1 MKWLGWR
8 ERKKDLDRELD
19 EEIQADFALEI
30 QQRLEAGATPEEAE
44 FAARR
49 HFGNVTRV
57 KEVTRGMW
65 RFNQLDSLVQ
75 DLKYALRGMRRA
87 PLFTIAAILSLAFG
101 IGANTAI
108 FSLLDQVILQELPVK
123 HPEQLVLVAMKG
135 KQYGQT
141 SWGPD
146 RISYPVYE
154 AFRDRNQV
162 FSGMFCRFPVAV
174 DFAAGNHTERIDA
187 ELVSGSYFPVLGVGA
202 ALGRTLTADDDR
214 VPGAHPVVMLSYGFW
229 QTRFASDPAIIGQAI
244 AIEGHKFTVI
254 GIARRGFDGV
264 ELGYQPQL
272 FIPMMMQGQV
282 ALYWDGLHNHYDNWV
297 TAFGRLKPGMSA
309 RQANAALEPL
319 LHSILKHEVTEPWF
333 GVYSNRDRRL
343 YLQNVM
349 DVQAASHGW
358 STLRQKMQAPLW
370 ILTGLTGA
378 VLLLA
383 CANVANLLLARAT
396 ARQQEMAVRVAVGA
410 GRARIVCQLLVESL
424 LLSGFSALIGLV
436 LAFAADRSLL
446 ALYFS
451 GDAAGQLA
459 ISADPDLR
467 VLAFTVCL
475 TLLTAVL
482 FGLAPAIRSSR
493 ADLSLNLRDRAAM
506 AHGSVFVRK
515 LLVSGQIA
523 LSLFLAVGA
532 GLFLRSL
539 GNLRSQGPGFSTG
552 HLLAFSVDPS
562 LGGYDDQASFEFYRR
577 LTENLQ
583 ATPGVSSVG
592 AATVGI
598 LQNGQWKSGV
608 SVEGYVNDTGQ
619 VPESNFNMVSSGYLA
634 TLGVPLLAGRGL
646 TDQDSRTGHSVCL
659 INETFARKYFAGRN
673 PLGWHIGYDIGSTP
687 GSEVVGVVKDFRYQN
702 LRNELPP
709 QVFWLYLGATHLRGM
724 TIYVRSRVTPD
735 QMMKQARQTVRQ
747 IDPNVPIFDMRTVDE
762 TIDRTLTTERLVA
775 SLSTLFGGL
784 ATLLA
789 LIGIYGVLA
798 YTVARRTR
806 EIGVRMALGAVP
818 LDVIWM
824 VMREVL
830 ILVAVGVAAGVSLSL
845 AFGSLARSQL
855 YGIEAHDPFTLVSAV
870 IALSLAA
877 GLAGALPALR
887 ASRVDPTTAL
897 RYD

>member
-1 MKWLGWR
+1 MNWLRWR
-8 ERKKDLDRELD
+8 ERKEDFDRELD

-30 QQRLEAGATPEEAE
+30 QQRLEAGATREEAE

-49 HFGNVTRV
+49 HFGNVTQV

-65 RFNQLDSLVQ
+65 RYNQIETLAQ

-108 FSLLDQVILQELPVK
+108 FSLLDQVILQALPVK
-123 HPEQLVLVAMKG
+123 HPEQLVLVARRG
-135 KQYGQT
+135 KQYGQS

-162 FSGMFCRFPVAV
+162 FSGMFCRYPLAV
-174 DFAAGNHTERIDA
+174 DFAAGNHTERVNA

-214 VPGAHPVVMLSYGFW
+214 IPGAHPVAMLSYGFW
-229 QTRFASDPAIIGQAI
+229 QTRFASDPAIIGQTI

-254 GIARRGFDGV
+254 GVARRGFDGV

-282 ALYWDGLHNHYDNWV
+282 VRYWDGIHNHYDNWV

-309 RQANAALEPL
+309 RQANTALEPL
-319 LHSILKHEVTEPWF
+319 LHSILEQEASEPWF
-333 GVYSNRDRRL
+333 HIYSNQDRRL

-358 STLRQKMQAPLW
+358 SSLRQKMQAPLW
-370 ILTGLTGA
+370 ILIGLTGA

-396 ARQQEMAVRVAVGA
+396 ARRQEIAVRVAIGA
-410 GRARIVCQLLVESL
+410 GRRRIIFQMLMESL
-424 LLSGFSALIGLV
+424 LLSIFGALIGLA
-436 LAFAADRSLL
+436 LAFAADRFLL

-451 GDAAGQLA
+451 GDAAGQMA
-459 ISADPDLR
+459 ISASPDLR
-467 VLAFTVCL
+467 VLAFTICL

-482 FGLAPAIRSSR
+482 FGLAPAIQSSR

-506 AHGSVFVRK
+506 ANGSVLVRK

-523 LSLFLAVGA
+523 LSLFLVVGA

-539 GNLRSQGPGFSTG
+539 ANLRSQGPGFSTE

-562 LGGYDDQASFEFYRR
+562 LGGYDNRASHDFYRR
-577 LTENLQ
+577 LTDDLQ
-583 ATPGVSSVG
+583 TMPGVSSVG

-598 LQNGQWKSGV
+598 LENGQWNDGV

-619 VPESNFNMVSSGYLA
+619 NPAASFNQVSTGYLA
-634 TLGVPLLAGRGL
+634 TLGVPVLAGRPL
-646 TDQDSRTGHSVCL
+646 TLHDSGRSMCL

-673 PLGWHIGYDIGSTP
+673 PIGEHIGLGTNAPLAD
-687 GSEVVGVVKDFRYQN
+687 EVAGIVKDFRYQN
-702 LRNELPP
+702 LRDELPP
-709 QVFWLYLGATHLRGM
+709 QVFYLYLGATNLRGM
-724 TIYVRSRVTPD
+724 TIYVRSRISPD
-735 QMMKQARQTVRQ
+735 QMMKQARQAVRQ
-747 IDPNVPIFDMRTVDE
+747 IDPSIPVFDVRTIDE

-775 SLSTLFGGL
+775 GLSTLFGGL

-789 LIGIYGVLA
+789 LIGLYGVLA

-818 LDVIWM
+818 QDVIWM

-855 YGIEAHDPFTLVSAV
+855 YGLEAHDPFTLVSV
-870 IALSLAA
+870 VTALSLAA
-877 GLAGALPALR
+877 GLAGAVPALR

-897 RYD
+897 RHD